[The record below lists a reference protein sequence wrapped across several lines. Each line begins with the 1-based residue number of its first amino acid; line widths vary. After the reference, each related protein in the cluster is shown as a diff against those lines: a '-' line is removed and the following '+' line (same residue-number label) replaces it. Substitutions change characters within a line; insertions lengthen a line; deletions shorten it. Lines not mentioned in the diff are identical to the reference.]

1 MRFWLVLYNPLLSGG
16 FMSLLT
22 AQNLTFGFLDGV
34 LFKGAAFKVEETD
47 RIGLIGANGTG
58 KTSLFKLII
67 GKYSPNEGGIVRGKD
82 VRIGYMEQYLEC
94 DDNQTLYDE
103 ALTVFSDVTRME
115 EELEEITQKL
125 LSDSSIELIE
135 KQIKLTEEIERRD
148 GLIYKAKTKSALL
161 GLGFSENDLNL
172 KVNSLSGG
180 QRSKL
185 SLCKL
190 LLSNTNLLL
199 LDEPTNNLDIDAVT
213 WLEDFLIKYK
223 GAIIVVSHDRY
234 FLDKVTTSTM
244 EIAHKKLTL
253 TTGNYTVFQK
263 IKAERELTIEREY
276 EKTIAE
282 IKRIE
287 GIIEQQKRFNQAR
300 NYVTIASKEKQ
311 IERLKETLVIPDK
324 ALKSVYFSFKTD
336 IRTGDEVVSI
346 KDLAKSFPNKQLFSN
361 FNLSVFREEKV
372 FLLGPNGC
380 GKSTFLKIL
389 NKEVQQDY
397 GTFRFGSNVKI
408 GYFDQNIDKLH
419 SDKTVLDEV
428 WDMYRHMT
436 ETEIRSALAMFL
448 FCGED
453 VFKKVSL
460 LSGGERAKISLLKI
474 MLSKPNFLI
483 LDEPTNHL
491 DITSRE
497 VLENALLD
505 FDGTMLVVS
514 HDRYFINKLA
524 TKTVYLTHNG
534 AVNIDGNYDSYL
546 EYRQNNA
553 ESEKI
558 VAEKK
563 PVVND
568 YKLRKERASNE
579 RKRKT
584 RISKLEAEIEEIEIK
599 SATLET
605 EISSPEISANY
616 ETLLEY
622 TNNLNTLR
630 TMLEEMYTEW
640 EELQAEE

>member
-1 MRFWLVLYNPLLSGG
+1 
-16 FMSLLT
+16 MSLLT

-34 LFKGAAFKVEETD
+34 LFKGAAFKVEEND
-47 RIGLIGANGTG
+47 KIGLIGANGTG

-67 GKYSPNEGGIVRGKD
+67 GEYSPNEGGIVRGKD

-94 DDNQTLYDE
+94 DDNQTLYNE
-103 ALTVFSDVTRME
+103 ALTVFSDVAKME
-115 EELEEITQKL
+115 EELEEINERL
-125 LSDSSIELIE
+125 LNESSIELIE
-135 KQIKLTEEIERRD
+135 KQVRLTEDIERRD
-148 GLIYKAKTKSALL
+148 GLVYKAKTKSALI
-161 GLGFSENDLNL
+161 GLGFSEKDLDL

-199 LDEPTNNLDIDAVT
+199 LDEPTNNLDIDAVN

-223 GAIIVVSHDRY
+223 GAVIVVSHDRY
-234 FLDKVTTSTM
+234 FLDKITTSTM
-244 EIAHKKLTL
+244 EISHKKLTL

-263 IKAERELTIEREY
+263 LKAERELTIEREY
-276 EKTIAE
+276 EKTITE

-300 NYVTIASKEKQ
+300 NYITIASKEKQ
-311 IERLKETLVIPDK
+311 IERLKETLVVPDK
-324 ALKSVYFSFKTD
+324 ALKSVHFSFKTD
-336 IRTGDEVVSI
+336 VRTGDEVVNV
-346 KDLAKSFPNKQLFSN
+346 KDLSKSFPDKKLFSN
-361 FNLSVFREEKV
+361 FNLSVFREDRT

-389 NKEVQQDY
+389 NKEITPDY

-428 WDMYRHMT
+428 WDMYRFMT

-448 FCGED
+448 FCGDD
-453 VFKKVSL
+453 VYKKVSL

-524 TKTVYLTHNG
+524 NKTVYLTHNG
-534 AVNIDGNYDSYL
+534 AVNIDGNYDDYL
-546 EYRQNNA
+546 IFRENSAVNVV
-553 ESEKI
+553 KT
-558 VAEKK
+558 VEKK

-568 YKLRKERASNE
+568 YKLRKEKASNE

-584 RISKLEAEIEEIEIK
+584 RIAKLEVEIEETENKI
-599 SATLET
+599 STLEE
-605 EISSPEISANY
+605 EIATPEISADY
-616 ETLLEY
+616 EKLLQY
-622 TNNLNTLR
+622 TNNLNDLR
-630 TMLEEMYTEW
+630 TNLEEMYSEW
-640 EELQAEE
+640 EELQTEE

>member
-1 MRFWLVLYNPLLSGG
+1 
-16 FMSLLT
+16 MSLLT

-34 LFKGAAFKVEETD
+34 LFKGAAFKVEEND
-47 RIGLIGANGTG
+47 KIGLIGANGTG

-67 GKYSPNEGGIVRGKD
+67 GTYSPNEGGIVRGKD

-94 DDNQTLYDE
+94 DDNQTLYNE
-103 ALTVFSDVTRME
+103 ALTVFYDVAKME
-115 EELEEITQKL
+115 EELEEINEKL
-125 LSDSSIELIE
+125 LTESSIELIE
-135 KQIKLTEEIERRD
+135 KQVKLTEEIERRD
-148 GLIYKAKTKSALL
+148 GLVYRAKTKSALI
-161 GLGFSENDLNL
+161 GLGFSEKDLDL

-199 LDEPTNNLDIDAVT
+199 LDEPTNNLDIDAVN

-223 GAIIVVSHDRY
+223 GAVIVVSHDRY
-234 FLDKVTTSTM
+234 FLDKITTSTM
-244 EIAHKKLTL
+244 EISHKKLTL

-263 IKAERELTIEREY
+263 LKAERELTIEREY
-276 EKTIAE
+276 EKTITE

-300 NYVTIASKEKQ
+300 NYITIASKEKQ
-311 IERLKETLVIPDK
+311 IDRLKETLVVPDK
-324 ALKSVYFSFKTD
+324 ALKSIHFSFKTD
-336 IRTGDEVVSI
+336 VRTGDEVVTVKALS
-346 KDLAKSFPNKQLFSN
+346 KSFPNKRLFSN
-361 FNLSVFREEKV
+361 FNLSVFREDRV

-389 NKEVQQDY
+389 NKELNQDY

-428 WDMYRHMT
+428 WDMYRFMT

-453 VFKKVSL
+453 VYKKVSL

-497 VLENALLD
+497 VLENALSD

-524 TKTVYLTHNG
+524 NKTVYLTHDG
-534 AVNIDGNYDSYL
+534 AVNIDGNYDNYL
-546 EYRQNNA
+546 QYRENA
-553 ESEKI
+553 AVTQEK

-568 YKLRKERASNE
+568 YKLRKEKASNE

-584 RISKLEAEIEEIEIK
+584 RISKLEVEIEETETKI
-599 SATLET
+599 SLLEE
-605 EISSPEISANY
+605 EISTPEISANY
-616 ETLLEY
+616 EKLLEY
-622 TNNLNTLR
+622 TNNLNDLR
-630 TMLEEMYTEW
+630 TSLEDMYSEW
-640 EELQAEE
+640 EQLQTEE

>member
-1 MRFWLVLYNPLLSGG
+1 
-16 FMSLLT
+16 MSLLT

-34 LFKGAAFKVEETD
+34 LFKGAAFKVEEND
-47 RIGLIGANGTG
+47 KIGLIGANGTG

-67 GKYSPNEGGIVRGKD
+67 GEYSPNEGGIVRGKD

-94 DDNQTLYDE
+94 DDNQTLYNE
-103 ALTVFSDVTRME
+103 ALTVFSDVAKME
-115 EELEEITQKL
+115 EELEEINRKL
-125 LSDSSIELIE
+125 LNESNIELIE
-135 KQIKLTEEIERRD
+135 KQIRLTEDIERRD
-148 GLIYKAKTKSALL
+148 GLVYKAKTKSALI
-161 GLGFSENDLNL
+161 GLGFSEKDLDL

-199 LDEPTNNLDIDAVT
+199 LDEPTNNLDIDAVN

-223 GAIIVVSHDRY
+223 GAVIIVSHDRY
-234 FLDKVTTSTM
+234 FLDKITTSTM

-263 IKAERELTIEREY
+263 LKAERELAIEREY
-276 EKTIAE
+276 EKTITE

-300 NYVTIASKEKQ
+300 NYITIASKEKQ
-311 IERLKETLVIPDK
+311 IDRLKETLVVPDK
-324 ALKSVYFSFKTD
+324 ALKSVHFSFKTD
-336 IRTGDEVVSI
+336 VRTGDEVVTV
-346 KDLAKSFPNKQLFSN
+346 KDLSKSFPDKKLFSN
-361 FNLSVFREEKV
+361 FNLSVYREDRV

-389 NKEVQQDY
+389 NKEVAQDY

-419 SDKTVLDEV
+419 SEKTVLDEV
-428 WDMYRHMT
+428 WDLYRFMT

-453 VFKKVSL
+453 VYKKVSL

-505 FDGTMLVVS
+505 FDGTLLVVS

-524 TKTVYLTHNG
+524 NKTVYLTHDG
-534 AVNIDGNYDSYL
+534 AVNIDGNYDDYL
-546 EYRQNNA
+546 VYRENA
-553 ESEKI
+553 
-558 VAEKK
+558 VANVNKKSEKK
-563 PVVND
+563 PVIND
-568 YKLRKERASNE
+568 YKLRKEKASNE

-584 RISKLEAEIEEIEIK
+584 RISKLELEIEETENNI
-599 SATLET
+599 STLEDELAT
-605 EISSPEISANY
+605 PEISADY
-616 ETLLEY
+616 EKLLEY
-622 TNNLNTLR
+622 TNKLNDLR
-630 TMLEEMYTEW
+630 TSLEEMYSEW
-640 EELQAEE
+640 EKLQSEE

>member
-1 MRFWLVLYNPLLSGG
+1 
-16 FMSLLT
+16 MSLLT

-34 LFKGAAFKVEETD
+34 LFKGAAFKVEEND
-47 RIGLIGANGTG
+47 KIGLIGANGTG

-67 GKYSPNEGGIVRGKD
+67 GAYSPNEGGIVRGKD

-94 DDNQTLYDE
+94 DDNQTLYNE
-103 ALTVFSDVTRME
+103 ALTVFNDVAEME
-115 EELEEITQKL
+115 VELEGINERL
-125 LSDSSIELIE
+125 LTESSIELIE
-135 KQIKLTEEIERRD
+135 KQVKLTEEIERRD
-148 GLIYKAKTKSALL
+148 GLVYKAKTKSALI
-161 GLGFSENDLNL
+161 GLGFSEKDLDL
-172 KVNSLSGG
+172 RVNSLSGG

-199 LDEPTNNLDIDAVT
+199 LDEPTNNLDIDAVN

-223 GAIIVVSHDRY
+223 GAVIVVSHDRY
-234 FLDKVTTSTM
+234 FLDKITTSTM

-253 TTGNYTVFQK
+253 TTGNYSIFQK
-263 IKAERELTIEREY
+263 LKAERELTIEREY
-276 EKTIAE
+276 EKTITE

-300 NYVTIASKEKQ
+300 NYITIASKEKQ
-311 IERLKETLVIPDK
+311 IERLKADLVVPDK
-324 ALKSVYFSFKTD
+324 ALKSIHFSFKTD
-336 IRTGDEVVSI
+336 VRTGDEVLKTQGLS
-346 KDLAKSFPNKQLFSN
+346 KSFPDKKLFNN
-361 FNLSVFREEKV
+361 FDLSVFREDRV

-389 NKEVQQDY
+389 NKEIAPDY

-428 WDMYRHMT
+428 WDLYRFMT

-448 FCGED
+448 FRGED
-453 VFKKVSL
+453 VYKKVSL

-497 VLENALLD
+497 VLENALSD

-524 TKTVYLTHNG
+524 NKTVYLTHDG
-534 AVNIDGNYDSYL
+534 AVNIDGNYDNYL
-546 EYRQNNA
+546 LYRQNMA
-553 ESEKI
+553 TEDTKA
-558 VAEKK
+558 VEKK
-563 PVVND
+563 PVIND
-568 YKLRKERASNE
+568 YKLRKEKASNE

-584 RISKLEAEIEEIEIK
+584 RISKLEIEIEETENKI
-599 SATLET
+599 TLLEAELST
-605 EISSPEISANY
+605 PEISGNY
-616 ETLLEY
+616 EKLLEY
-622 TNNLNTLR
+622 TNTLNDLR
-630 TMLEEMYTEW
+630 TSLDDMYSEW
-640 EELQAEE
+640 EELQTDE

>member
-1 MRFWLVLYNPLLSGG
+1 
-16 FMSLLT
+16 MSLLT

-34 LFKGAAFKVEETD
+34 LFKGAAFKVEEND
-47 RIGLIGANGTG
+47 KIGLIGANGTG

-67 GKYSPNEGGIVRGKD
+67 GTYSPNEGGIVRGKD

-94 DDNQTLYDE
+94 DDNQTLYNE
-103 ALTVFSDVTRME
+103 ALTVFNDVAKME
-115 EELEEITQKL
+115 EELEAINERL
-125 LSDSSIELIE
+125 LTESSIELIE
-135 KQIKLTEEIERRD
+135 KQVKLTEDIERRD
-148 GLIYKAKTKSALL
+148 GLVYKAKTKSALM
-161 GLGFSENDLNL
+161 GLGFSEKDLDL

-199 LDEPTNNLDIDAVT
+199 LDEPTNNLDIDAVN

-223 GAIIVVSHDRY
+223 GAVIVVSHDRY
-234 FLDKVTTSTM
+234 FLDKITTSTM

-263 IKAERELTIEREY
+263 LKAERELTIEREY
-276 EKTIAE
+276 EKTITE

-300 NYVTIASKEKQ
+300 NYITIASKEKQ
-311 IERLKETLVIPDK
+311 IERLKETLVVPDK
-324 ALKSVYFSFKTD
+324 ALKSIHFSFKTD
-336 IRTGDEVVSI
+336 VRTGDEVVTV
-346 KDLAKSFPNKQLFSN
+346 KDLSKSFPDKKLFSN
-361 FNLSVFREEKV
+361 FNLSVFREDRV

-389 NKEVQQDY
+389 NKEVNQDY

-428 WDMYRHMT
+428 WDMYRFMT

-453 VFKKVSL
+453 VYKKVSL

-497 VLENALLD
+497 VLENALSD

-524 TKTVYLTHNG
+524 NKTVYLTHDG
-534 AVNIDGNYDSYL
+534 AVNIDGNYDNYL
-546 EYRQNNA
+546 QYRENQSA
-553 ESEKI
+553 VAVTESQ
-558 VAEKK
+558 EKK

-568 YKLRKERASNE
+568 YKLRKEKASNE

-584 RISKLEAEIEEIEIK
+584 RIAKLEVEIEETESNISI
-599 SATLET
+599 LEE
-605 EISSPEISANY
+605 EISTPEISADY
-616 ETLLEY
+616 EKLLEY
-622 TNNLNTLR
+622 TNNLNDLR
-630 TMLEEMYTEW
+630 TKLEDMYSEW
-640 EELQAEE
+640 EELQTEE

>member
-1 MRFWLVLYNPLLSGG
+1 
-16 FMSLLT
+16 MSLLT

-67 GKYSPNEGGIVRGKD
+67 GEHSANEGGIVRGKD

-103 ALTVFSDVTRME
+103 ALTVFSDVAKME
-115 EELEEITQKL
+115 AELEEITERL
-125 LSDSSIELIE
+125 LTESSIELIE
-135 KQIKLTEEIERRD
+135 RQVKLTEEIERRD
-148 GLIYKAKTKSALL
+148 GLVYKAKTRSALL

-213 WLEDFLIKYK
+213 WLEDFLVKYK

-244 EIAHKKLTL
+244 EISHKKLTL
-253 TTGNYTVFQK
+253 TTGNYTVYQK
-263 IKAERELTIEREY
+263 LKAERELTIEREY
-276 EKTIAE
+276 EKTITE

-300 NYVTIASKEKQ
+300 NYITIASKEKQ
-311 IERLKETLVIPDK
+311 IERLKETLVVPDK
-324 ALKSVYFSFKTD
+324 ALKSVHFSFKTD
-336 IRTGDEVVSI
+336 VRTGDEVVNV
-346 KDLAKSFPNKQLFSN
+346 KDLAKSFPDKKLFAN
-361 FNLSVFREEKV
+361 FNLSVFREERI

-428 WDMYRHMT
+428 WDMYRHFT

-524 TKTVYLTHNG
+524 SKTVYLTHDG

-546 EYRQNNA
+546 DYRQNA
-553 ESEKI
+553 VETEKT

-584 RISKLEAEIEEIEIK
+584 RIAKLEAEIEETETTI
-599 SATLET
+599 SVLES
-605 EISSPEISANY
+605 EMSSPEISGNY
-616 ETLLEY
+616 EKLLEY
-622 TNNLNTLR
+622 TNNLSDLR
-630 TMLEEMYTEW
+630 NQLEDMYSEW
-640 EELQAEE
+640 EELQTEE

>member
-1 MRFWLVLYNPLLSGG
+1 
-16 FMSLLT
+16 MSLLT

-34 LFKGAAFKVEETD
+34 LFKGAAFKVEEND
-47 RIGLIGANGTG
+47 KIGLIGANGTG

-67 GKYSPNEGGIVRGKD
+67 GTYTPNEGGIVRGKD

-94 DDNQTLYDE
+94 DDNQTLYNE
-103 ALTVFSDVTRME
+103 ALTVFSDVARME
-115 EELEEITQKL
+115 EELEEINERL
-125 LSDSSIELIE
+125 LTESSIELIE
-135 KQIKLTEEIERRD
+135 KQVKLTEDIERRD
-148 GLIYKAKTKSALL
+148 GLVYKAKTKSALI
-161 GLGFSENDLNL
+161 GLGFSEKDLDL

-190 LLSNTNLLL
+190 LLSDTNLLL
-199 LDEPTNNLDIDAVT
+199 LDEPTNNLDIDAVN

-223 GAIIVVSHDRY
+223 GAVIVVSHDRY
-234 FLDKVTTSTM
+234 FLDKITTSTM

-253 TTGNYTVFQK
+253 TTGNYSVFQK
-263 IKAERELTIEREY
+263 LKAERELTIEREY
-276 EKTIAE
+276 EKTITE

-300 NYVTIASKEKQ
+300 NYITIASKEKQ
-311 IERLKETLVIPDK
+311 IERLKETLVVPDK
-324 ALKSVYFSFKTD
+324 ALKSIHFSFKTD
-336 IRTGDEVVSI
+336 VRTGDEVVNV
-346 KDLAKSFPNKQLFSN
+346 KDLSKSFPDKKLFSN
-361 FNLSVFREEKV
+361 FNLSVFREDRV

-389 NKEVQQDY
+389 NKEVNQDY

-428 WDMYRHMT
+428 WDMYRFMT

-453 VFKKVSL
+453 VYKKVSL

-497 VLENALLD
+497 VLENALSD

-524 TKTVYLTHNG
+524 NKTVYLTHDG
-534 AVNIDGNYDSYL
+534 AVNIDGNYDNYL
-546 EYRQNNA
+546 QYRESQNA
-553 ESEKI
+553 
-558 VAEKK
+558 VAVTDKEEKK
-563 PVVND
+563 PIVND
-568 YKLRKERASNE
+568 YKLRKEKASNE

-584 RISKLEAEIEEIEIK
+584 RISKLEVEIEETENKI
-599 SATLET
+599 SLLEE
-605 EISSPEISANY
+605 EISTPEISANY
-616 ETLLEY
+616 EKLLEF
-622 TNNLNTLR
+622 TNNLNDLR
-630 TMLEEMYTEW
+630 TSLEDMYSEW
-640 EELQAEE
+640 EELQTEE